1 MSKFNRKVLGE
12 MEMKHFTKE
21 EWIDFV
27 NQVASIDQQKA
38 MQKHLATGCKP
49 CTQTLALWQKLRK
62 TAAAEAS
69 YQPPLGSVRLVKA
82 AFATAGFATAQ
93 KKPGVIEMLFDSF
106 LQPSVAGARSTGSG
120 TRQMLYRA
128 DPFQIDI
135 QIEAKSGS
143 NRLVVTGQLL
153 DMSSPEVPGD
163 SVQIIL
169 SNRRGSVVQATTNQ
183 FGEFSGEVEN
193 SGDLQL
199 SFGTHGEKP
208 TVISLRD
215 ALGKLPGARGGAR
228 G

>member
-1 MSKFNRKVLGE
+1 

-27 NQVASIDQQKA
+27 NQTTSRDRHKA

-49 CTQTLALWQKLRK
+49 CARAMAPWQKLRSM
-62 TAAAEAS
+62 AAAEAR
-69 YQPPLGSVRLVKA
+69 YQPPADSVRMAKA
-82 AFATAGFATAQ
+82 AFATAGFAAAR
-93 KKPGVIEMLFDSF
+93 KKLGVIEMLFDSF
-106 LQPSVAGARSTGSG
+106 LLPAVAGARSVGSG

-143 NRLVVTGQLL
+143 SRLVVTGQLL
-153 DMSSPEVPGD
+153 DVSTPETVGS
-163 SVQIIL
+163 SVQVTL
-169 SNRRGSVVQATTNQ
+169 SNRRGSMVQASTNQ

-193 SGDLQL
+193 SGDLEL
-199 SFGTHGEKP
+199 SFAAHGEKP